1 MNRRGRRAIRRRET
15 SSVRRK
21 NARPDDKIDNG
32 LRFHWHI
39 VPENCWPARVR
50 AWPDELRRL
59 RRAPRQRVDARSAR
73 SESRRVRRLAPTN
86 RRRRKISTQRTI
98 HARAR
103 EQTLLFSRAVSR
115 DDAGRN
121 HALSPSVW

>member
-32 LRFHWHI
+32 LRFHRHI

-86 RRRRKISTQRTI
+86 RRRRKIFTQRTI

-103 EQTLLFSRAVSR
+103 EQLYYFLAPCLAMMPAVIT
-115 DDAGRN
+115 
-121 HALSPSVW
+121 